1 MTNEPSRAWF
11 PFSLPE
17 LELGLAVFGCLIT
30 ALTLAGISRP
40 AIVLAAIGFLVV
52 AYLAGL
58 LVYSRRQVREFE
70 FLIGVG
76 NGGRGYIDLV
86 KKARRS
92 LLLMHADEDTPV
104 DELLCIYRGL
114 LDNGVEQRRLIF
126 LREHAKS
133 GAYNWIERNGTHA
146 NLQQRVVLPEQAEVM
161 RLSFVIID
169 EEVVVISVPGSGAL
183 DGPAYSRDLV
193 FRDLLVLRDVS
204 VASAFVEI
212 HRQLWSNASMIGDP
226 RRLCAPGVLLAE
238 VRCRLKGAQ

>member
-1 MTNEPSRAWF
+1 MTNEPPRAWF

-17 LELGLAVFGCLIT
+17 LELSLAVFGCLIA

-40 AIVLAAIGFLVV
+40 AIVLAAFGFPVI

-58 LVYSRRQVREFE
+58 LVYSRRRVQEFE

-76 NGGRGYIDLV
+76 SGGRGYIDLV
-86 KKARRS
+86 KTARRS

-104 DELLCIYRGL
+104 DELLCIYRDL
-114 LDNGVEQRRLIF
+114 LDHGVEQRRLIF

-133 GAYNWIERNGTHA
+133 GAYDWIERNGTHA
-146 NLQQRVVLPEQAEVM
+146 NLQQKIVLPEQAEVM

-183 DGPAYSRDLV
+183 DGPAYSRDFV

-204 VASAFVEI
+204 VANAFVEI
-212 HRQLWSNASMIGDP
+212 HRQLWSNASLVTDP
-226 RRLCAPGVLLAE
+226 RRLCAPNVLLAE
-238 VRCRLKGAQ
+238 VRCRLKDAR